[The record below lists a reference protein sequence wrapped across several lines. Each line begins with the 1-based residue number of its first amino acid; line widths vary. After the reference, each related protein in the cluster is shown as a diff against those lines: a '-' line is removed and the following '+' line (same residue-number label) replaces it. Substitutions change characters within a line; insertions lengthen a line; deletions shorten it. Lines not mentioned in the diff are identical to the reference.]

1 MEDKLNQLKIENYIW
16 VIYLGI
22 IFLSWYSNY
31 LEKRYFLY
39 NGFEDKI
46 KYRNIM
52 LFIFSIL
59 VIVYSYFFI
68 SSYKDFIKIDFNNV
82 TYSDKL
88 VILSFI
94 GSLLVLISG
103 IIFLYIIYMDDELK
117 VEIAFN

>member
-39 NGFEDKI
+39 NEFEDKT

-68 SSYKDFIKIDFNNV
+68 SSYKDFVKIDFNNV